1 MENTFKRYSH
11 PRKYQ
16 FYVLDIS
23 DNRVINGFDDKGD
36 CKEFI
41 SDQISEEGTKQEQKE
56 ELKNYKIIGKH

>member
-1 MENTFKRYSH
+1 MQNTFKRYSH

-16 FYVLDIS
+16 YYVLDILN
-23 DNRVINGFDDKGD
+23 NRVINGFDDKID

-41 SDQISEEGTKQEQKE
+41 SDQINDEGTKQEQRE